1 MLLTEDTAVKIAT
14 THTKNPALGW
24 DVDTTVIAENAEK
37 IRHVHIEIN
46 ASPASDED
54 VPSTSSF
61 HQTVVQKGQYPGQNK
76 LLVKVLDADGNET
89 SAEDEW
95 Q

>member
-1 MLLTEDTAVKIAT
+1 MKITTA
-14 THTKNPALGW
+14 HTKNPALGW
-24 DVDTTVIAENAEK
+24 DVDTTIAAENHEK
-37 IRHVHIEIN
+37 ISHVRIEIN
-46 ASPASDED
+46 ASPASNED
-54 VPSTSSF
+54 VPSTSNF
-61 HQTVVQKGQYPGQNK
+61 HQLLVQKGQYPGQNK